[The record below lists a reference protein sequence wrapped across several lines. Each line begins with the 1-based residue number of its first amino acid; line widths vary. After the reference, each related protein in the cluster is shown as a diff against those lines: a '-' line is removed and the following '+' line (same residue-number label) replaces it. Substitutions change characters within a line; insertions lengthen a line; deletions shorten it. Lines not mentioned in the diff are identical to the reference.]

1 MSRNTA
7 AESSGSSSTVEAML
21 QSFQTPD
28 SILER
33 KITDNI
39 AGYIKEGGQPL
50 LLVNALSSSYVG
62 VPEMCNLMSDWAREF
77 DIDPVDVMQEVLKEQ
92 LMERFDPESVD
103 KEFKEDQRVFLSVT
117 PSQKGQDDW
126 LSMMIRHPFWRS
138 VIYELSEEHQ
148 KCAFLN
154 FAIQRISDAGYQG
167 EIASVATASTF
178 VGVFSG
184 VLLESLDKLREED
197 DVGLLDKLPDLIKI
211 CCQNEHTY
219 LYTQIL
225 LFRLMKTD
233 RGLPLKRISKELE
246 SGVLEK
252 FNKPPLV
259 STLRMLLS
267 GASPAVASAISA
279 ILQSRSPSPGDV
291 MLLHRAYSSD
301 DPPSSF
307 FLRDP
312 EFFEIMLSSI
322 FVPSFKGGMVKQDHK
337 EKYLWLV
344 AYTASVHENDDMGP
358 DTTEVQPTYD
368 AILAL
373 EDTLSKR
380 TAGTDLTPI
389 LANLLVAIE
398 TPVASMALL
407 YWIQFVITETSYIE
421 TYFRSHEVPVPLL
434 LIEEMAYKHPLQQTA
449 VFATLVN
456 FFEAPLELNPEIMMT
471 YRKSILER
479 MIYLMQL
486 NFAMPVLDYI
496 RVRARKMDQSLS
508 MHFVK
513 RVLEMVS
520 GPYSKKFIEGMGQM
534 IQEIVEV
541 IKKTDT
547 EPIVRAWIEEV
558 VIQPVDVEMQSPPT
572 SASSSSTHE
581 TPTSAAAAAAN
592 DSGLGAIQEIKKRLE
607 EPRR

>member
-1 MSRNTA
+1 MSVSVPCCTAAARNTA
-7 AESSGSSSTVEAML
+7 AESSSGSSTTIEAML

-77 DIDPVDVMQEVLKEQ
+77 DIDSVDVMQEVLKEL

-154 FAIQRISDAGYQG
+154 FAIQVTPLCLDHIRDSETRISDAGYQG

-197 DVGLLDKLPDLIKI
+197 DVGLLDKLPDLIATTGVDF
-211 CCQNEHTY
+211 EDVVVRS
-219 LYTQIL
+219 L
-225 LFRLMKTD
+225 
-233 RGLPLKRISKELE
+233 S
-246 SGVLEK
+246 SGC
-252 FNKPPLV
+252 
-259 STLRMLLS
+259 
-267 GASPAVASAISA
+267 
-279 ILQSRSPSPGDV
+279 
-291 MLLHRAYSSD
+291 YSD

-337 EKYLWLV
+337 EKYLWLI
-344 AYTASVHENDDMGP
+344 AYAASVHENDDMGP
-358 DTTEVQPTYD
+358 DAMEVQPTYD

-547 EPIVRAWIEEV
+547 EPIVRAWIDEV
-558 VIQPVDVEMQSPPT
+558 VLQPVDVEMQSSPT
-572 SASSSSTHE
+572 SASSLTHE
-581 TPTSAAAAAAN
+581 TSTSAAAAAAN
-592 DSGLGAIQEIKKRLE
+592 DSGLSTIQEIKKRLE
-607 EPRR
+607 EHRR

>member
-1 MSRNTA
+1 
-7 AESSGSSSTVEAML
+7 ML

-197 DVGLLDKLPDLIKI
+197 DVGLLDKLPDLI
-211 CCQNEHTY
+211 NEHTY

-252 FNKPPLV
+252 FNK
-259 STLRMLLS
+259 
-267 GASPAVASAISA
+267 
-279 ILQSRSPSPGDV
+279 
-291 MLLHRAYSSD
+291 AYSSD

-337 EKYLWLV
+337 EKYLWLI
-344 AYTASVHENDDMGP
+344 AYAASVHENDDMGP

-389 LANLLVAIE
+389 LANLLIAIE

-449 VFATLVN
+449 VFTTLVN

-541 IKKTDT
+541 IKKTET

-558 VIQPVDVEMQSPPT
+558 VLQPIDVEMQNPPT
-572 SASSSSTHE
+572 PVSSSSTHE
-581 TPTSAAAAAAN
+581 TPTSAAAAAN
-592 DSGLGAIQEIKKRLE
+592 DSGLSTIQEIKRRLE
-607 EPRR
+607 EHRR